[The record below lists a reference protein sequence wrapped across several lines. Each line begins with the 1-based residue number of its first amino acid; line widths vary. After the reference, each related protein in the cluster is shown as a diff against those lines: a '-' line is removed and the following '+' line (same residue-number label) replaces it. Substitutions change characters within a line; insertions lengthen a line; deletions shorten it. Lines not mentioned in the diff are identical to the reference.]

1 MSSHQTIMVALG
13 GNALSPKGEAGTITQ
28 QFARTRESL
37 DGIMH
42 FVNLDYNIC
51 ITHGNGPQVGDDL
64 LRMDLTHEQVPP
76 LPLGVCVA
84 GTQGTI
90 GYMIQ
95 QSLQNKLREEK
106 LDREIVTLVTQV
118 RVDETDPAI
127 TKPTKFIGHTY
138 SKEQAEYFAEQLD
151 WTIAEQNPGEW
162 RRVVPS
168 PAPHYVMHGKSIKAL
183 VDRGTIVLAAGGGG
197 IPVYN
202 DKDYRLKGL
211 DAVID
216 KDLTAAKLGRVI
228 RAQELWII
236 TDIDYVYLR
245 FKKEGQKAISK
256 MTTIEAKKYLQEG
269 EFKKGS
275 MAPKIKAALYFL
287 KHYGEKVII
296 TSIPSIQKAINGK
309 AGTEII
315 SPGDCILALSAYV

>member
-1 MSSHQTIMVALG
+1 MIALG
-13 GNALSPKGEAGTITQ
+13 GNALSPKDQTGTIKE
-28 QFARTRESL
+28 QFERTRQSL
-37 DGIMH
+37 DGIME
-42 FVNLDYNIC
+42 FIKMGCNIC
-51 ITHGNGPQVGDDL
+51 ITHGNGPQVGNEL

-76 LPLGVCVA
+76 LPLGLCVA
-84 GTQGTI
+84 ATQGTI

-95 QSLQNKLREEK
+95 QSLQNKLRTFK
-106 LDREIVTLVTQV
+106 LDREVVTLVTQV
-118 RVDETDPAI
+118 RVDENDPAI
-127 TKPTKFIGHTY
+127 SNPTKFVGKTY
-138 SKEQAEYFAEQLD
+138 SKETAKSYAKTLGWD
-151 WTIAEQNPGEW
+151 IAEQNPGEW

-168 PAPHYVMHGKSIKAL
+168 PLPYYVMHGKSIKTL

-202 DKDYRLKGL
+202 DMNHKLKGL

-236 TDIDYVYLR
+236 TDVDYVYLR
-245 FKKEGQKAISK
+245 FKKEDQKAISQ
-256 MTTIEAKKYLQEG
+256 MTTQEAEQYLQKG

-275 MAPKIKAALYFL
+275 MRPKIKAALYFL

-296 TSIPSIQKAINGK
+296 TSIPAIKMAINGK
-309 AGTEII
+309 AGTTII
-315 SPGDCILALSAYV
+315 KSKIG

>member
-1 MSSHQTIMVALG
+1 MNTSIMIALG
-13 GNALSPKGEAGTITQ
+13 GNALSPKDKTGTIKE
-28 QFARTRESL
+28 QFETTRQSL
-37 DGIMH
+37 DGVMEFI
-42 FVNLDYNIC
+42 NLGLNVC
-51 ITHGNGPQVGDDL
+51 ISHGNGPQVGNEL
-64 LRMDLTHEQVPP
+64 LRMDLTHEHVPP
-76 LPLGVCVA
+76 LPLGLCVA

-95 QSLQNKLREEK
+95 QSLQNKLRTFD
-106 LDREIVTLVTQV
+106 LDREVVTLVTQV
-118 RVDETDPAI
+118 RIDENDPAI
-127 TKPTKFIGHTY
+127 SNPTKFVGKTY
-138 SKEQAEYFAEQLD
+138 SEETARSYADKLGWD
-151 WTIAEQNPGEW
+151 IAEQNSGEW

-168 PAPHYVMHGKSIKAL
+168 PLPYYVMHGKSIKAL

-202 DKDYRLKGL
+202 DGNNRLKGL

-228 RAQELWII
+228 RAKELWII
-236 TDIDYVYLR
+236 TDVDYVYLR
-245 FKKEGQKAISK
+245 FKKEGQKPISQ
-256 MTTIEAKKYLQEG
+256 MTTIEAERYLNEG

-296 TSIPSIQKAINGK
+296 TSIPSIKQAINGK

-315 SPGDCILALSAYV
+315 KPEIS